1 MTKRTIRTTKT
12 VITTTTRITRKPSFL
27 RHTRLHREAELRKA
41 GPIVAIDLV
50 LLQEALRY
58 LERLG
63 DALDHRGMRYL
74 VETIDRRLERVLA

>member
-1 MTKRTIRTTKT
+1 MKKTSRTVKT
-12 VITTTTRITRKPSFL
+12 VTTTHVTNSNHTTTTRITR
-27 RHTRLHREAELRKA
+27 HTRLHTA